1 MRRAGGNGEVDDTPR
16 SFGKD
21 VHLPLKGRE
30 PIRRPHYYLSV
41 THGQYV
47 LCQTYLLTYLLIE
60 HSVSVTAHR
69 TRGWSAL
76 VIWATQT
83 Y

>member
-1 MRRAGGNGEVDDTPR
+1 MRRAGGINGEVDDTPR

-69 TRGWSAL
+69 THVGGL
-76 VIWATQT
+76 LIWATQT